1 MARQGRA
8 VAVGY
13 PHLVRVGALPGRKLF
28 LIFKHGLAYLLYLRR
43 ECRRRR
49 VRVLAWWQGARSL
62 YLLMIPRTKSG
73 MALALREAHRKYAKA
88 RNVEAGARGA
98 VFAPH
103 YDSCVVSWARL
114 ADAARFVE
122 TGALPAGPGPKPW
135 NYLWSSARYN
145 CRMRPLDP
153 LVARRVVREL
163 VADWRRFLV
172 QPVPAEEAKEIKSA
186 LKSGRVLGDRKFAA
200 RMGRSTQK
208 RLRKQKPGPKPDP
221 DPAARR
227 RPNYWHRLL
236 CERPW

>member
-1 MARQGRA
+1 MVRQGRA

-73 MALALREAHRKYAKA
+73 MALALREAHRTYTKR
-88 RNVEAGARGA
+88 RNLEGKQRGSL
-98 VFAPH
+98 FSPR

-122 TGALPAGPGPKPW
+122 TGALPANPL

-153 LVARRVVREL
+153 LARRRAVREL

-172 QPVPAEEAKEIKSA
+172 EPVPEEETKAIKAA

-208 RLRKQKPGPKPDP
+208 RLRKKKTGPKPDP
-221 DPAARR
+221 APARR
-227 RPNYWHRLL
+227 RPNYWYRLHR
-236 CERPW
+236 EKWW